1 MPSEQSL
8 NSTIRPPPVA
18 VVLYKPDAALL
29 DRLLAPLTGDGHRLL
44 IFVNGPIDEA
54 SERLIAAFENT
65 LIIRSAENQGL
76 GFGLNRL
83 VEAAR
88 DEGASQI
95 MLMDQDSTP
104 QPGLAARLAAVLAS
118 RQAQGRRLAVVG
130 PRLVPPCGE
139 NYRRL
144 RYAWRDKAEGTVYFT
159 PTSGSL
165 VPIATWNEIGPFRAD
180 FFIDGIDVE
189 WGLRALGRGYDSLVA
204 SEVTLDHRWGVPTA
218 TCEASK
224 PQILRYPQPRCF
236 FYIRNSVAML
246 RLPYIAPVWK
256 LKVCARLAMQIGLL
270 LLSHRFGRETRQLV
284 WRALRDGWQNRLG
297 AAPDEISAG
306 S

>member
-1 MPSEQSL
+1 M
-8 NSTIRPPPVA
+8 
-18 VVLYKPDAALL
+18 
-29 DRLLAPLTGDGHRLL
+29 

-54 SERLIAAFENT
+54 SERLIATFENA

-95 MLMDQDSTP
+95 LLMDQDSTP
-104 QPGLAARLAAVLAS
+104 QPGLAARLAGVLAS

-130 PRLVPPCGE
+130 PRLVPPHGE

-165 VPIATWNEIGPFRAD
+165 VPIAAWNEIGPFRAEY
-180 FFIDGIDVE
+180 FIDGIDVE
-189 WGLRALGRGYDSLVA
+189 WGLRAFGKGYDSLVA
-204 SEVTLDHRWGVPTA
+204 SEITLDHRWGEPTA
-218 TCEASK
+218 ACEART
-224 PQILRYPQPRCF
+224 PQILRYPRLRCF
-236 FYIRNSVAML
+236 FYIRNSAAML
-246 RLPYIAPVWK
+246 RLPYVAPVWK
-256 LKVCARLAMQIGLL
+256 LKVSGRLAMQIGLL
-270 LLSHRFGRETRQLV
+270 LFSRRFGWETRQLV
-284 WRALRDGWQNRLG
+284 WRALRDGWHNRLG
-297 AAPDEISAG
+297 AAPAEIAAS